1 MIQLTR
7 FGFAFSVLAFLA
19 GCSDSATKT
28 FDSGGEDANKIAI
41 ILGDIPDCSG
51 NPKKIE
57 KFIVK
62 GGNTAEISAKA
73 VELEIVGK
81 PKVDGSSATCEVKVM
96 APGGSPLGQK
106 TWNFVKEG
114 SDWKIKD
121 APIK

>member
-1 MIQLTR
+1 MKFFTL
-7 FGFAFSVLAFLA
+7 LASCIVTSFLV
-19 GCSDSATKT
+19 GCSSSSSNTTD
-28 FDSGGEDANKIAI
+28 FGGEDANKIAS
-41 ILGDIPDCSG
+41 ILGNIPDCSG

-57 KFIVK
+57 KFITK

-73 VELEIVGK
+73 VEVEIVGK
-81 PKVDGSSATCEVKVM
+81 PKIDGSSATCEVKVT

-121 APIK
+121 APFK